1 MTSMTSIDPSAPKDT
16 GPAHGR
22 LRGKVAVV
30 LGAAGADNMGQAIAR
45 RFAHEGATVIVAGR
59 REAPL
64 EALAAELD
72 GAYRL
77 CDITSSTETAALA
90 DFALER
96 CGALDVAVNCTGWA
110 PMTKLLE
117 VKEAE
122 LDALSALQFKGVY
135 FFLQSMVGRM
145 AATGRGGSV
154 VQMSSASAY
163 ALLYNH
169 AAYIATKSAGDALVR
184 CFANEFGSKGVRVNS
199 IAPGL
204 TESPMTAREVGLPGL
219 TAAFVKEY
227 PLGRIGTAQDIAN
240 AAVWLASEES
250 FLTGQVL
257 QINGG
262 LTLRRNPT
270 PWEIN
275 ASLKA
280 AAAATA
286 TAATATAATATAAT
300 ATSSPMGARGPSGG
314 GATKN
319 SQP

>member
-1 MTSMTSIDPSAPKDT
+1 MTPIDRG
-16 GPAHGR
+16 GPPHTVPAGGR
-22 LRGKVAVV
+22 VHGKVAVV

-45 RFAHEGATVIVAGR
+45 RFASEGATVIVAGR
-59 REAPL
+59 REEPL
-64 EALAAELD
+64 KALAAQLNGE
-72 GAYRL
+72 YCL
-77 CDITSSTETAALA
+77 CDITSSTDTAALA

-96 CGALDVAVNCTGWA
+96 CGALDIAVNCTGWA

-145 AATGRGGSV
+145 AATGRGGSI

-169 AAYIATKSAGDALVR
+169 AAYIASKSAGDALVR

-204 TESPMTAREVGLPGL
+204 TESPMTAREMGLPGL
-219 TAAFVKEY
+219 KEAFVKEY
-227 PLGRIGTAQDIAN
+227 PLGRIGTVEDIAN
-240 AAVWLASEES
+240 AALWLASEES

-270 PWEIN
+270 PREIN

-280 AAAATA
+280 AGAAQEAAARGA
-286 TAATATAATATAAT
+286 GAGGPGASEAA
-300 ATSSPMGARGPSGG
+300 
-314 GATKN
+314 KN